1 MPNNPAFK
9 ATLAEWRTV
18 MAAIVQYKEFL
29 SESAPKIED
38 EDDQLIAYDHLE
50 RLDRLIPSFERQLD
64 EYVQSLT

>member
-9 ATLAEWRTV
+9 ATRAEWRTV
-18 MAAIVQYKEFL
+18 MAAIVRYKEFL
-29 SESAPKIED
+29 GEGAPKIEG
-38 EDDQLIAYDHLE
+38 EDDKLIAYDHIE